1 MWIFHCWNRLFG
13 GSKLHYKDKVLYSS
27 CSMCHVL
34 TIKITIDK
42 EPVLQWLKNQ
52 SKESEIC
59 YYWYIIIDLMLNLL
73 IFERSMRE
81 GNFSLHVSLLNQV
94 VKWYYTCDHYAY
106 YAFWTTVLLY
116 HLADLPSTSPYLY
129 KCFSDG
135 CFVYDKSDR
144 KFSSM
149 AIQQAHKQNN
159 MVIKGIGG
167 TSFVHNKDD

>member
-1 MWIFHCWNRLFG
+1 M
-13 GSKLHYKDKVLYSS
+13 
-27 CSMCHVL
+27 
-34 TIKITIDK
+34 IKITIDR

-73 IFERSMRE
+73 IFERSTRE
-81 GNFSLHVSLLNQV
+81 GNFSLYVSLLKQV

-106 YAFWTTVLLY
+106 YAFWTTVLLCD
-116 HLADLPSTSPYLY
+116 LVDLPSTSPYLY

-149 AIQQAHKQNN
+149 AIQQGHKQNN

-167 TSFVHNKDD
+167 ASFVHNKDD